1 MTVVARELTT
11 FTGTTHKAR
20 ARSLDVCMSSV
31 NVIDNAAFF
40 CDSTSISENNSSTRE
55 SRRAT
60 KSGERL
66 SSVHSRPTELNELHF
81 ANCSARPAANQL
93 RDADARDQ

>member
-1 MTVVARELTT
+1 MTVVACELTT
-11 FTGTTHKAR
+11 FTGTQHNAR
-20 ARSLDVCMSSV
+20 ARTLDVCMSSV